1 MQHND
6 DTEVVRARRFE
17 LIDGSGRVRAVLGS
31 TPRRGDQ
38 EEVFGLELFDS
49 HRSARA
55 WLSHE
60 ERFGAQ
66 LAFAISGNQVLII
79 GTSDLEADIPAGAR
93 VTVCDL
99 EGASVIDWHM
109 AR

>member
-1 MQHND
+1 MQHDDHND
-6 DTEVVRARRFE
+6 VVRARRFE

-31 TPRRGDQ
+31 TARSGDQ

-49 HRSARA
+49 HGSARA

-60 ERFGAQ
+60 ERFGAE

-93 VTVCDL
+93 VTVCGLD
-99 EGASVIDWHM
+99 GTPVIDWHM

>member
-1 MQHND
+1 MQHED
-6 DTEVVRARRFE
+6 CADVVRAKRFE
-17 LIDGSGRVRAVLGS
+17 LIDGSGRIRAVLGS
-31 TPRRGDQ
+31 TPRSGHQ

-49 HRSARA
+49 HGGARA

-60 ERFGAQ
+60 ERFGAR

-79 GTSDLEADIPAGAR
+79 GTSDLDADIPAGAR
-93 VTVCDL
+93 LTVCDL
-99 EGASVIDWHM
+99 DGAPVIDWHM